1 MFAPLR
7 SQKSLRKHKDPI
19 TGNSFIESRLNH
31 ILNLKIIN
39 LKDQISF
46 DSGRVPFKKGK
57 KTLSTLIMLTELLLL
72 KKAKIIRVFTHY
84 AKNYASIIYKGLTTS
99 EHGYAYHG

>member
-1 MFAPLR
+1 MFAPWR

-19 TGNSFIESRLNH
+19 TGNPFIESRLNH

-57 KTLSTLIMLTELLLL
+57 KLKYTDYANRANFIKKSQNYTRIYTLCQKLC
-72 KKAKIIRVFTHY
+72 
-84 AKNYASIIYKGLTTS
+84 
-99 EHGYAYHG
+99 

>member
-1 MFAPLR
+1 MFAPWR

-19 TGNSFIESRLNH
+19 TGNPFNESRLNH

-46 DSGRVPFKKGK
+46 DSGRFPFKKGK
-57 KTLSTLIMLTELLLL
+57 KTLSTLIMLTEQLLL

>member
-1 MFAPLR
+1 MFAPWR

-46 DSGRVPFKKGK
+46 DSGNVPFKKRK
-57 KTLSTLIMLTELLLL
+57 KNLKYTDYANRATFI

-99 EHGYAYHG
+99 EHRYAYHG